1 MALKLGREI
10 TDIELSKVLGL
21 SSAEH
26 VNYLINKGK
35 ESKRLLIKT
44 NMRLVLHIC
53 SFYRNRG
60 VAYPDLIQEGKI
72 NILFL
77 STLIYIFFLLGLLLP
92 FFSFILLLMYQCYF
106 VSSHCAVLLLCCVLF
121 CSILFCSL
129 FIVSYC
135 DHQSLVMIII
145 IIIIV
150 VIVKMIMMITIII

>member
-21 SSAEH
+21 SSADH

-60 VAYPDLIQEGKI
+60 VAYPDLIQEGEK

-77 STLIYIFFLLGLLLP
+77 STLICHFFYWVYYCP
-92 FFSFILLLMYQCYF
+92 
-106 VSSHCAVLLLCCVLF
+106 SSHLFCYSCTSIILFPHIVLYFCCAVPCSVLCSV
-121 CSILFCSL
+121 
-129 FIVSYC
+129 
-135 DHQSLVMIII
+135 
-145 IIIIV
+145 
-150 VIVKMIMMITIII
+150 